1 MARKGSQVWAMGL
14 LVSVLCVLQVKRVK
28 AHDFYRIGAGRD
40 EATTPQTTWSGS
52 SVSSPGAAAAGCLE
66 SEGSTRAPRAQSEHQ
81 MPRIIRNASVSTT
94 PTTTGHSLPLLCFF
108 FDPPWSPAVAS
119 SAED

>member
-1 MARKGSQVWAMGL
+1 MCGSQELTSLGKGL
-14 LVSVLCVLQVKRVK
+14 LVSVLVSYRSIKRVK

-66 SEGSTRAPRAQSEHQ
+66 SEGSTRAPRAQGVAVSL
-81 MPRIIRNASVSTT
+81 NAYRRAAAHDAVD
-94 PTTTGHSLPLLCFF
+94 GAVPLR
-108 FDPPWSPAVAS
+108 PAVVA
-119 SAED
+119 AIED